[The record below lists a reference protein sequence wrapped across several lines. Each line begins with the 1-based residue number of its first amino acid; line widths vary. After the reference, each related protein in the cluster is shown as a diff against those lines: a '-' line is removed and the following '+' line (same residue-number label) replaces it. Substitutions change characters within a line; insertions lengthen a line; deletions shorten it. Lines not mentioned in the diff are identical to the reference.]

1 MRDEVSANPGAERD
15 PYTERPKLGEL
26 FATLAWFRALAPDHQ
41 NLVLTTSRAEYFE
54 PGALVARCNAPSEH
68 WIGVHSGL
76 VKLAI
81 HGATGRS
88 VTLSGVP
95 PGGWFGEGSV
105 IKRELRKYDVSTLQ
119 RSLVLLVSADTFHAL
134 LAGSLPFNGFV
145 INQLNNRM
153 GEFIATIQN
162 SRLLDIN
169 ARVARALAQMLN
181 PDLYPNSSL
190 SLTIS
195 QQELGLLAGIS
206 RQKVNNAL
214 QQLEQL
220 KLVRI
225 SYNQIDVLD
234 LERLGSYGLEQL

>member
-1 MRDEVSANPGAERD
+1 MRDGANTSPGEERGGQ
-15 PYTERPKLGEL
+15 LGRAQLGDL
-26 FATLAWFRALAPDHQ
+26 FATFSWYQKLATEHQ
-41 NLVLTTSRAEYFE
+41 NLVLATSRAEYFE
-54 PGALVARCNAPSEH
+54 PGALVARCNAPSEY
-68 WIGVHSGL
+68 WIGVYSGL

-119 RSLVLLVSADTFHAL
+119 RSLMMLVPADTFHEL

-169 ARVARALAQMLN
+169 ARVAQALVQMLN
-181 PDLYPNSSL
+181 PALYPNSSL

-195 QQELGLLAGIS
+195 QQELGLLAGLS

-214 QQLEQL
+214 QQLEKL

-225 SYNQIDVLD
+225 SYNQIEVLD
-234 LERLGSYGLEQL
+234 LSRLASYGQEQL